1 MLQDQLEDYMDVN
14 VANAEK
20 IDPNDLLEEIFDYLI
35 IGDIINKDIADL
47 EIQNWLL
54 GFWELSNKKE
64 FTLYGISGYYL
75 ASSEM
80 QNQPLWVDFL
90 QDNIKAEIIYP
101 PILRLKIYSEELTL
115 ETGAFELIQEYCND
129 LIEFTIYQRKSKNK

>member
-75 ASSEM
+75 ASSEI
-80 QNQPLWVDFL
+80 QSQPLWVDFL
-90 QDNIKAEIIYP
+90 QDNIKAEFIYP